1 MYTSLRMVKSTGK
14 LVFNSPF
21 TSSTDLSST
30 ASVSEQ
36 NWHHVAVSMEG
47 SNINFI
53 IDSKTEQDSSGST
66 FASPTSGNFNI
77 GFSSS
82 VASSEYGGQMLEIRI
97 WKSRSVADLLA
108 YSHSSVT

>member
-1 MYTSLRMVKSTGK
+1 MYASLRMVKSTGR

-21 TSSTDLSST
+21 TSSSDVSST
-30 ASVSEQ
+30 AKVSEQ
-36 NWHHVAVSMEG
+36 NWHHVVVSMEG

-53 IDSKTEQDSSGST
+53 IDSTTEQDSSGST

-97 WKSRSVADLLA
+97 WKTRSVPDLLA
-108 YSHSSVT
+108 YAHS